1 MNHNRKP
8 PKILTAPDDMLTF
21 EQASHGMTRQRL
33 DLSRH
38 DQTHVEK
45 LGFAIDAL
53 NRWTAFVQSVE
64 QIEGLIQ
71 RYENSA
77 GPLLGGSRDD

>member
-1 MNHNRKP
+1 MIHARKP
-8 PKILTAPDDMLTF
+8 PKILPAPDDMLTF

-38 DQTHVEK
+38 DETHLEK

-53 NRWTAFVQSVE
+53 NRWNAFVKSVE
-64 QIEGLIQ
+64 QIEGLIR
-71 RYENSA
+71 RYEESA
-77 GPLLGGSRDD
+77 APLLGGPRNE

>member
-1 MNHNRKP
+1 MIRDRKL

-21 EQASHGMTRQRL
+21 EQAGPSMTRQRL

-38 DQTHVEK
+38 DQTHLEK

-71 RYENSA
+71 RYENSTCL
-77 GPLLGGSRDD
+77 LLGGPRDG

>member
-1 MNHNRKP
+1 MIHNRKP

-33 DLSRH
+33 DLTWH
-38 DQTHVEK
+38 DETHLEK
-45 LGFAIDAL
+45 VGFAIDAL
-53 NRWTAFVQSVE
+53 NRWAAFVQSVE

-77 GPLLGGSRDD
+77 RPLLGGPRDE

>member
-1 MNHNRKP
+1 MIHNRKP

-21 EQASHGMTRQRL
+21 EKAGNAMTRQRL

-38 DQTHVEK
+38 DETHVEK

-53 NRWTAFVQSVE
+53 NRWSTFVKSVE
-64 QIEGLIQ
+64 QIEGLIR
-71 RYENSA
+71 RYEESA
-77 GPLLGGSRDD
+77 APLLGGPHDE